1 MRETID
7 SSTVTLREGGVL
19 GENLSNKQA
28 ADKQQNV
35 SDPETGRRDQ
45 IRFQSILTLLFSWQF
60 LLDENFLISKFDC
73 DFKVFYFKLVIVSD
87 IL

>member
-1 MRETID
+1 MTWGPR
-7 SSTVTLREGGVL
+7 
-19 GENLSNKQA
+19 GELSNKQA

-73 DFKVFYFKLVIVSD
+73 DFKVFYFKVVIVSD